1 MGKMPFI
8 NDLFYE
14 PFFKDETGFKANLWL
29 EAFFIETKPLNFFE
43 RIKAF
48 RCFTGETNS
57 ALMLV
62 KLLIEAKKNNSAEF
76 LAFQYPSSH
85 PSYKNGESLFEKSE
99 FSRREFAGAMKRLK
113 KLGYYTYYANK
124 LNEKIIKLNMLKIFD
139 TGLECFNYT
148 IKYKEFKNE
157 SEFFDY
163 YIKDLKNGF

>member
-1 MGKMPFI
+1 METIPFSD
-8 NDLFYE
+8 DLFYE

-62 KLLIEAKKNNSAEF
+62 KLLVEAKKNNSAEF

-85 PSYKNGESLFEKSE
+85 PNNKEGESLLEKSG
-99 FSRREFAGAMKRLK
+99 FSRGEFMKAMKRLK
-113 KLGYYTYYANK
+113 SLGYYSYHTNK
-124 LNEKIIKLNMLKIFD
+124 LNEKIIKLNVLKIFD
-139 TGLECFNYT
+139 TGLDCFNYT
-148 IKYKEFKNE
+148 IKYKEFKDE
-157 SEFFDY
+157 CEFFDY
-163 YIKDLKNGF
+163 YLKDIKNGF

>member
-1 MGKMPFI
+1 MEKMPFI

-62 KLLIEAKKNNSAEF
+62 KLLVEAKKNNSAEF

-85 PSYKNGESLFEKSE
+85 PNNKEGESLLEKSG
-99 FSRREFAGAMKRLK
+99 FSRGEFMKAMKRLK
-113 KLGYYTYYANK
+113 SLGYYSYHTNK
-124 LNEKIIKLNMLKIFD
+124 LNEKIIKLNVLKIFD
-139 TGLECFNYT
+139 TGLNFFNYT
-148 IKYKEFKNE
+148 IKYKEFKDE

-163 YIKDLKNGF
+163 YLKDIKNGF

>member
-1 MGKMPFI
+1 MEKMPFI

-62 KLLIEAKKNNSAEF
+62 KLLVEAKKNNSAEF

-85 PSYKNGESLFEKSE
+85 PNNKKGESLLEKSG
-99 FSRREFAGAMKRLK
+99 FSRGEFMKAMKRLK
-113 KLGYYTYYANK
+113 NLGYYSYHTNK
-124 LNEKIIKLNMLKIFD
+124 LNEKIIKLNVLKIFD
-139 TGLECFNYT
+139 TGLNFFNYT
-148 IKYKEFKNE
+148 IKYKEFKDE

-163 YIKDLKNGF
+163 YLKDIKNGF

>member
-1 MGKMPFI
+1 MEKMPFI

-62 KLLIEAKKNNSAEF
+62 KLLVEAKKNNSAEF

-99 FSRREFAGAMKRLK
+99 FSRGEFMKVMRRLK
-113 KLGYYTYYANK
+113 SLGYYSYHTNK
-124 LNEKIIKLNMLKIFD
+124 LNEKIIKLNVLKIFD
-139 TGLECFNYT
+139 TGLNFFNYT
-148 IKYKEFKNE
+148 IKYKEFKDE
-157 SEFFDY
+157 CEFFDY
-163 YIKDLKNGF
+163 YLKDIKNGF

>member
-1 MGKMPFI
+1 MEKMPFI

-62 KLLIEAKKNNSAEF
+62 KLLVEAKKNNSAEF

-85 PSYKNGESLFEKSE
+85 PNNKEGESLLEKSG
-99 FSRREFAGAMKRLK
+99 FSRGEFMKAMKRLK
-113 KLGYYTYYANK
+113 SLGYYSYHTNK
-124 LNEKIIKLNMLKIFD
+124 LNEKIIKLNVLKIFD
-139 TGLECFNYT
+139 TGLDCFNYT
-148 IKYKEFKNE
+148 IKYKEFKDE
-157 SEFFDY
+157 CEFFDY
-163 YIKDLKNGF
+163 YLKDIKNGF

>member
-1 MGKMPFI
+1 MEKMPFI

-62 KLLIEAKKNNSAEF
+62 KLLVEAKKNNSAEF

-99 FSRREFAGAMKRLK
+99 FSRSEFAGAMKRLK

-124 LNEKIIKLNMLKIFD
+124 LNEKIIKLNVLKIFD
-139 TGLECFNYT
+139 TGLNFFNYT
-148 IKYKEFKNE
+148 IKYKEFKDE

-163 YIKDLKNGF
+163 YLKDIKNGF

>member
-1 MGKMPFI
+1 MEKMPFI

>member
-1 MGKMPFI
+1 MEKMPFI

-62 KLLIEAKKNNSAEF
+62 KLLVEAKKNNSAEF

-99 FSRREFAGAMKRLK
+99 FSRGEFMKAMRRLK
-113 KLGYYTYYANK
+113 SLGYYSYHTNK
-124 LNEKIIKLNMLKIFD
+124 LNEKIIKLDILKIFD
-139 TGLECFNYT
+139 LGLECF
-148 IKYKEFKNE
+148 IQMKQYKDFRNE

-163 YIKDLKNGF
+163 YLKDIKNGF